1 MTNRRRLFI
10 ITPFPVASRNGSED
24 AGCVYLCLSLRGVTA
39 VTRVMNVDE
48 VARYLRV
55 VPDTIYRKARKGE
68 IPAIKMGK
76 VWRFP
81 KETLDKW
88 LNDVALETVKKA

>member
-1 MTNRRRLFI
+1 MPI
-10 ITPFPVASRNGSED
+10 IKEVSS
-24 AGCVYLCLSLRGVTA
+24 

-55 VPDTIYRKARKGE
+55 VPDTIYRKARRGE

-88 LNDVALETVKKA
+88 LNDSALETVKKD

>member
-1 MTNRRRLFI
+1 M
-10 ITPFPVASRNGSED
+10 
-24 AGCVYLCLSLRGVTA
+24 
-39 VTRVMNVDE
+39 TRVMNVDE

-55 VPDTIYRKARKGE
+55 VPDTIYRKARRGE
-68 IPAIKMGK
+68 IPAVKMGK

-88 LNDVALETVKKA
+88 LNDSALGIVNPASISRGGVKKD

>member
-1 MTNRRRLFI
+1 MTQAKPSPSTLD
-10 ITPFPVASRNGSED
+10 NGGS
-24 AGCVYLCLSLRGVTA
+24 GMPA

-55 VPDTIYRKARKGE
+55 VPDTIYRKARRGE
-68 IPAIKMGK
+68 IPAVKMGK

-88 LNDVALETVKKA
+88 LNDAALGTVKKD

>member
-1 MTNRRRLFI
+1 
-10 ITPFPVASRNGSED
+10 
-24 AGCVYLCLSLRGVTA
+24 
-39 VTRVMNVDE
+39 MNVDE

-55 VPDTIYRKARKGE
+55 VPDTIYRKARRGE
-68 IPAIKMGK
+68 IPAVKMGK

-88 LNDVALETVKKA
+88 LNDAALGTVKKD

>member
-1 MTNRRRLFI
+1 M
-10 ITPFPVASRNGSED
+10 S
-24 AGCVYLCLSLRGVTA
+24 
-39 VTRVMNVDE
+39 RVMNVDE

-55 VPDTIYRKARKGE
+55 VPDTIYRKARRGE
-68 IPAIKMGK
+68 IPAVKMGK

-88 LNDVALETVKKA
+88 LNDAALDTVNPVPRPNGRVRGEKGLTTAEPAA

>member
-1 MTNRRRLFI
+1 MMTMRPLGEVR
-10 ITPFPVASRNGSED
+10 
-24 AGCVYLCLSLRGVTA
+24 TA
-39 VTRVMNVDE
+39 TRVMNANE

-55 VPDTIYRKARKGE
+55 VPDTIYRKARRGE
-68 IPAIKMGK
+68 IPAVKMGK

-88 LNDVALETVKKA
+88 LNDTALETVKKD

>member
-1 MTNRRRLFI
+1 M
-10 ITPFPVASRNGSED
+10 PAKD
-24 AGCVYLCLSLRGVTA
+24 RGVSM
-39 VTRVMNVDE
+39 VTRVMNVGE

-55 VPDTIYRKARKGE
+55 VPDTIYRKARRGE

-88 LNDVALETVKKA
+88 LNDSALETVKKA

>member
-1 MTNRRRLFI
+1 M
-10 ITPFPVASRNGSED
+10 S
-24 AGCVYLCLSLRGVTA
+24 
-39 VTRVMNVDE
+39 RVMNVTE

-55 VPDTIYRKARKGE
+55 VPDTIYRKARRGE
-68 IPAIKMGK
+68 IPAVKVGK

-88 LNDVALETVKKA
+88 LNDAALETVKRS